1 MKKLWVT
8 LLLGLG
14 SGSLQAQ
21 SDEIQQLLLNVEKL
35 AQLKEILSD
44 LERGYTLLESGY
56 TTIKNLAQG
65 NFKLHEAFLNQLLEV
80 SPAVQNYARV
90 AQLLS
95 QQRQL
100 LSEMQTARAQLGPGI
115 TPLERAYVGRVYARL
130 YEESFKNLESLTL
143 VLTAQQLRMS
153 DQERLAAID
162 RLFERGQAQL
172 VFLRQFKGQV
182 AVLALSRRRE
192 TQHMQRLFQ
201 WYHP

>member
-115 TPLERAYVGRVYARL
+115 TASERAYVGRVYTRL

-192 TQHMQRLFQ
+192 TQQIQRLFQ

>member
-8 LLLGLG
+8 LLLSLG
-14 SGSLQAQ
+14 SSSLQAQ

-90 AQLLS
+90 AQLLA

-100 LSEMQTARAQLGPGI
+100 LSEMQAARAKLGPGI
-115 TPLERAYVGRVYARL
+115 TPSERAYLGRVYARL

-192 TQHMQRLFQ
+192 TQQIQRLFQ